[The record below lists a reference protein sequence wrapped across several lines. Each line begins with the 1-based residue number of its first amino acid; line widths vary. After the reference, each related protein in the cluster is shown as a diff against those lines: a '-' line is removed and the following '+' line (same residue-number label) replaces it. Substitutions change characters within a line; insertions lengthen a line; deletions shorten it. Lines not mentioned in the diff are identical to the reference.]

1 MLARVIL
8 YQKHTNKSIVNSYKT
23 HMTWR
28 GCTVEE
34 EYSKILSHELLFN
47 EVMLHWGHAVYEE
60 YGSFKDAEP
69 WMRDRIIEWCRK
81 KSYYK
86 EYMEELD
93 AAEAQAAAA
102 EAEAAAAAAE
112 AQTAGVGGDDEVEIT
127 FDVDAELTNLGNRIT
142 NVEATFAYIKEMRA
156 RKGKDGASSSK
167 AGSSRK
173 KK

>member
-47 EVMLHWGHAVYEE
+47 EVEIHWGWAVYEE
-60 YGSFKDAEP
+60 NDSFRDVNP
-69 WMRDRIIEWCRK
+69 WMRDKIIEWCRK
-81 KSYYK
+81 QPYYR

-102 EAEAAAAAAE
+102 EA
-112 AQTAGVGGDDEVEIT
+112 QTAVVGGDDEAEST
-127 FDVDAELTNLGNRIT
+127 FDVDTELTNLGNRIT

-173 KK
+173 NK